1 MLHSIT
7 CQHVKVKPR
16 NPATPEPQEAKQEEA
31 AAKHEAK
38 APAVFGEVKGANGGS
53 SSASPGKPV
62 KHAKPS
68 SKQGRMLP
76 EARAVLLGVVAED
89 SSVKSK
95 VQSTKQRHQSETQ
108 TSAGCRGSGT

>member
-53 SSASPGKPV
+53 SSASPTYSRNRTIEGYRGLSRLSV
-62 KHAKPS
+62 
-68 SKQGRMLP
+68 GR
-76 EARAVLLGVVAED
+76 
-89 SSVKSK
+89 
-95 VQSTKQRHQSETQ
+95 
-108 TSAGCRGSGT
+108 